1 MFPSLAESRT
11 RWRQP
16 NISAQWFRNRLAPR
30 QDVDTVCK
38 LQDTLGVNVRVYGL
52 HSWGVLCGLDEVFT
66 HRSSIVQGMCISN
79 EHLINNDQIFLMYLP
94 WHIIFR
100 MNTEIISH
108 GKAEQKWFEGF
119 SYWLWTHRNIVV
131 RNQKT
136 INRHTNIMTLWST
149 TLNNQKKNN

>member
-30 QDVDTVCK
+30 QVLAAAFK
-38 LQDTLGVNVRVYGL
+38 LQDNLDNNVCVFEMYY
-52 HSWGVLCGLDEVFT
+52 WGVVCGVDEVFT

-79 EHLINNDQIFLMYLP
+79 EHERNNEIFLMYLP
-94 WHIIFR
+94 WRIIFR

-108 GKAEQKWFEGF
+108 GKAEQKWLEVF
-119 SYWLWTHRNIVV
+119 SYWLWTRRKIVV